1 MKVNWHQPVFD
12 RMEAF
17 VAVFHE
23 HNTHAKVNGE
33 PRRGLYDSLAEC
45 CAGGCRIIAG
55 DMNMAF
61 WGLIREMADRGMELR
76 LVANHGERNI
86 GLER

>member
-1 MKVNWHQPVFD
+1 
-12 RMEAF
+12 MEAF
-17 VAVFHE
+17 VAVFHSD
-23 HNTHAKVNGE
+23 HTQAKFKGE
-33 PRRGLYDSLAEC
+33 PLRGRYDSLSEG

-61 WGLIREMADRGMELR
+61 WGLIQEMAERGVELR
-76 LVANHGERNI
+76 LVANHGEWNI